1 MRKNNVGNG
10 KDVKHGNYRN
20 GPEHRHAGGCGRAQ
34 KSGSNAREH
43 PLGLPVGRLYKVTAQ
58 AVYGGRYTHYRNH
71 SSPSAPPAD
80 PQNAAKIQ
88 ADPTLHHFMLSIFGI
103 VLYLVLG
110 TMVLAILVPDAVGGL
125 IALMSVFGLAIS
137 LAVKDSLAN
146 LAGGISV
153 LFTKPFA
160 LGDYVQINSTEG
172 TVEEIRLNYTVL
184 KTFDNKVVHIP
195 NGDVAKAQIVNFTCE
210 PTRRLDITFSIS
222 YQDDFQKAQELI
234 RSTVN
239 ANPMAL
245 DNPEP
250 LIRVTEHAS
259 SAILIC
265 CRVWC
270 KTPDYWPLK
279 FDLLEEVK
287 CRFDQ
292 SGISIPYN
300 QLDVHIAQ

>member
-1 MRKNNVGNG
+1 METTAMDPNTVTQEAVDALKNLAQMPGNTRWDYLWDGFIKLLPKLFTAVGILIIGIILVRLLLRLTRKML
-10 KDVKHGNYRN
+10 
-20 GPEHRHAGGCGRAQ
+20 Q
-34 KSGSNAREH
+34 KSK
-43 PLGLPVGRLYKVTAQ
+43 L
-58 AVYGGRYTHYRNH
+58 
-71 SSPSAPPAD
+71 
-80 PQNAAKIQ
+80 
-88 ADPTLHHFMLSIFGI
+88 DPTLHHFMLSIFGI

-222 YQDDFQKAQELI
+222 YQDDSQKAQELI
-234 RSTVN
+234 RSTAN
-239 ANPMAL
+239 AHPMAL

-250 LIRVTEHAS
+250 VIRVTEHAS

>member
-1 MRKNNVGNG
+1 METTAMDPNTVTQEAVDALKNLAQMPGNTRWDYLWEGFIKLLPKLFTAVGILIIGIILVRLLLRLTRKML
-10 KDVKHGNYRN
+10 
-20 GPEHRHAGGCGRAQ
+20 Q
-34 KSGSNAREH
+34 KSK
-43 PLGLPVGRLYKVTAQ
+43 L
-58 AVYGGRYTHYRNH
+58 
-71 SSPSAPPAD
+71 
-80 PQNAAKIQ
+80 
-88 ADPTLHHFMLSIFGI
+88 DPTLHHFMLSIFGI

-239 ANPMAL
+239 AHPMAL

-250 LIRVTEHAS
+250 VIRVTEHAS

>member
-1 MRKNNVGNG
+1 METTAMDPNTVTQEAVDALKNLAQMPGNTRWDYLWDGFIKLLPKLFTAVGILIIGIILVRLLLRLTRKML
-10 KDVKHGNYRN
+10 
-20 GPEHRHAGGCGRAQ
+20 Q
-34 KSGSNAREH
+34 KSK
-43 PLGLPVGRLYKVTAQ
+43 L
-58 AVYGGRYTHYRNH
+58 
-71 SSPSAPPAD
+71 
-80 PQNAAKIQ
+80 
-88 ADPTLHHFMLSIFGI
+88 DPTLHHFMLSIFGI

-239 ANPMAL
+239 AHPMAL

-250 LIRVTEHAS
+250 VIRVTEHAS

>member
-1 MRKNNVGNG
+1 MDTVAMDPNTVTQEAVDALKSLAEMPGTTRWDYLWDGFIKLLPKLFTAAGILIIGIILIRLLLRLTRKML
-10 KDVKHGNYRN
+10 
-20 GPEHRHAGGCGRAQ
+20 Q
-34 KSGSNAREH
+34 KSK
-43 PLGLPVGRLYKVTAQ
+43 L
-58 AVYGGRYTHYRNH
+58 
-71 SSPSAPPAD
+71 
-80 PQNAAKIQ
+80 
-88 ADPTLHHFMLSIFGI
+88 DPTLHHFMLSIFGI
-103 VLYLVLG
+103 CLYLVLG
-110 TMVLAILVPDAVGGL
+110 TMVLATLVPDAVGGL

-222 YQDDFQKAQELI
+222 YYDDFQKAQELI
-234 RSTVN
+234 QTAAS
-239 ANPMAL
+239 AHPMAL
-245 DNPEP
+245 DDPEP
-250 LIRVTEHAS
+250 SVRVSEYAS
-259 SAILIC
+259 SAMLIC

-270 KTPDYWPLK
+270 KTPDYWTLK

-287 CRFDQ
+287 RIFDQ
-292 SGISIPYN
+292 NGITIPHD
-300 QLDVHIAQ
+300 QLDVHIAE

>member
-1 MRKNNVGNG
+1 MDTVAMDPNTVTQEAVDALKNLAEMPGTTRWDYLWDGFIKLLPKLFTAAGILIIGIILIRLLLRLTRKML
-10 KDVKHGNYRN
+10 
-20 GPEHRHAGGCGRAQ
+20 Q
-34 KSGSNAREH
+34 KSK
-43 PLGLPVGRLYKVTAQ
+43 L
-58 AVYGGRYTHYRNH
+58 
-71 SSPSAPPAD
+71 
-80 PQNAAKIQ
+80 
-88 ADPTLHHFMLSIFGI
+88 DPTLHHFMLSIFGI
-103 VLYLVLG
+103 CLYLVLG

-222 YQDDFQKAQELI
+222 YQDDFQKVQELI
-234 RSTVN
+234 RAAVSTH
-239 ANPMAL
+239 PMAL
-245 DNPEP
+245 SDPEP
-250 LIRVTEHAS
+250 VVRVYEHAS

-287 CRFDQ
+287 RSFDQ
-292 SGISIPYN
+292 NGISIPYN
-300 QLDVHIAQ
+300 QLDVHIAK